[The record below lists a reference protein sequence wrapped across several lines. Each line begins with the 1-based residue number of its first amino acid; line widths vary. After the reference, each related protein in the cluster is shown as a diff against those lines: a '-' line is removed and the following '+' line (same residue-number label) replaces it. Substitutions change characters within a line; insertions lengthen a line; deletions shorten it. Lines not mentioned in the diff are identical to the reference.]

1 MASLNPTATGEIKS
15 RKAIPK
21 DARAEYKRL
30 YGVSREAILTVPAGT
45 PKAQAKALHGQW
57 LAEVETRIARIRAAA
72 KGEGQPLTKLNAL
85 GLAGR
90 WYSWFVERHQSDLR
104 SPKHWSD
111 RKDHFIW
118 QVMSPHAPEEHHEV
132 HSDPSWPWVDRPEV
146 RAATAAQVREMALTA
161 SFLAHEGLA
170 LTAEA
175 DALFVA
181 AVSDNLGGAYDVLER
196 QAWGDHS
203 PDLTPETFPVRRQII

>member
-1 MASLNPTATGEIKS
+1 
-15 RKAIPK
+15 
-21 DARAEYKRL
+21 
-30 YGVSREAILTVPAGT
+30 
-45 PKAQAKALHGQW
+45 
-57 LAEVETRIARIRAAA
+57 
-72 KGEGQPLTKLNAL
+72 
-85 GLAGR
+85 
-90 WYSWFVERHQSDLR
+90 
-104 SPKHWSD
+104 
-111 RKDHFIW
+111 
-118 QVMSPHAPEEHHEV
+118 
-132 HSDPSWPWVDRPEV
+132 
-146 RAATAAQVREMALTA
+146 MALTA